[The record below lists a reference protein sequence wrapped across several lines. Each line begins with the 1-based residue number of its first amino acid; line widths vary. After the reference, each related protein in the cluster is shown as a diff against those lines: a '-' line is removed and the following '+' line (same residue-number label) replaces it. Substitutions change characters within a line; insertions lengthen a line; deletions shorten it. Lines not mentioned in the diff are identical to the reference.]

1 MHTRTLLAV
10 VVSAALV
17 GASAFAQVERQHA
30 PHVHGVATG
39 NLALDDTDLRLEL
52 EIPGV
57 NLIGFE
63 HPPRTDEEQ
72 AALDEALEFLRTA
85 DWLRADPDGACELA
99 SINAHTHGFSAN
111 GADYDREHHHEHG
124 HEEAHDHHG
133 AGHEHDHGHEHQHA
147 NHHGHGHDHDHDH
160 NHGDHHGDGHGDGHA
175 HDHAEFHIVV
185 HLECSSPGRLGWL
198 DLRLFEDF
206 PGNERMDIDVLT
218 DAVATQVRLE
228 PGAGRIR
235 LR

>member
-10 VVSAALV
+10 VVFSALA

-30 PHVHGVATG
+30 AHVHGVATG
-39 NLALDDTDLRLEL
+39 NVALDDTDLRLEL
-52 EIPGV
+52 EIPGI

-63 HPPRTDEEQ
+63 HAPRTDEEQ
-72 AALDEALEFLRTA
+72 AALDEALEFLRAA
-85 DWLRADPDGACELA
+85 DWLRADPEGACELA
-99 SINAHTHGFSAN
+99 SISAHTHGFSDN
-111 GADYDREHHHEHG
+111 GAEYDREHDHEHGHEHG
-124 HEEAHDHHG
+124 HEEAHDHGHHG
-133 AGHEHDHGHEHQHA
+133 AGHDHE
-147 NHHGHGHDHDHDH
+147 HDHDH
-160 NHGDHHGDGHGDGHA
+160 NHDDHHGDGHA

-185 HLECSSPGRLGWL
+185 HLECSSPDGLGWL

-228 PGAGRIR
+228 SGAERIR